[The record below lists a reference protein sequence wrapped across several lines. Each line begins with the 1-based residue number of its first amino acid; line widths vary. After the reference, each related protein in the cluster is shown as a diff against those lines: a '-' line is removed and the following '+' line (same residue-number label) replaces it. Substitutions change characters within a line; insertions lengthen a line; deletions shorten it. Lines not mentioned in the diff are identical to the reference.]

1 MNLLKNPEYYKT
13 FAVRIRSRSWPF
25 HSRRQFFQLVIC
37 ANVKPPMTAKP
48 PYRQTAIRTGQQ
60 RHNPRTNGAINS
72 GQVRCNLLRLGNCF
86 Q

>member
-37 ANVKPPMTAKP
+37 ANVKPPHDGKTTLPADSHPNRTAK
-48 PYRQTAIRTGQQ
+48 T
-60 RHNPRTNGAINS
+60 
-72 GQVRCNLLRLGNCF
+72 
-86 Q
+86 